1 MTSINVENL
10 NIHLEK
16 FHRVFLSD
24 DDCLELLAELK
35 WADGF
40 VCSKCGNT
48 NYCSGKSAFSRRCT
62 KCKKEESA
70 TANTIFHRCKFS
82 LKKAF
87 EILLLACHAPAISS
101 YKISEY
107 LQLRHMTC
115 YSFKKKIMDCR
126 ENSSDNKF
134 ISRLI
139 SQINEKISKMA

>member
-1 MTSINVENL
+1 MTSSKIENV
-10 NIHLEK
+10 NIYLEK
-16 FHRVFLSD
+16 FHKVFLND
-24 DDCLELLAELK
+24 DDCLEVLAEMK
-35 WADGF
+35 WSDGF
-40 VCSKCGNT
+40 ICTKCGNT
-48 NYCSGKSAFSRRCT
+48 NYCGGKQTFSRRCT

-87 EILLLACHAPAISS
+87 EILLMTCHAPAISS

-126 ENSSDNKF
+126 NNSSDNKF
-134 ISRLI
+134 IAKLI
-139 SQINEKISKMA
+139 AHVNIKINSKA

>member
-1 MTSINVENL
+1 MTTINIENL
-10 NIHLEK
+10 NNHLEK
-16 FHRVFLSD
+16 FHKVFLND
-24 DDCLELLAELK
+24 DDCLEVLAELK
-35 WADGF
+35 WSDGF
-40 VCSKCGNT
+40 ICSKCGNT

-87 EILLLACHAPAISS
+87 EILLLACQAPVISS

-126 ENSSDNKF
+126 ENTNDNKF
-134 ISRLI
+134 IARLI
-139 SQINEKISKMA
+139 SQINTKISNTE